1 MLTEQDNKV
10 HFDKS
15 DLIVPVEPSPFWTM
29 PQIIMVNPEVQLIGE
44 KNDNKGTKRKTI
56 RYIHCID

>member
-1 MLTEQDNKV
+1 MFTEQDNKV

-29 PQIIMVNPEVQLIGE
+29 P
-44 KNDNKGTKRKTI
+44 
-56 RYIHCID
+56 

>member
-15 DLIVPVEPSPFWTM
+15 DLIVPVEPSPFGRC
-29 PQIIMVNPEVQLIGE
+29 P
-44 KNDNKGTKRKTI
+44 KS
-56 RYIHCID
+56 

>member
-29 PQIIMVNPEVQLIGE
+29 PQIIMVNPEVQLILFFYRFQLVVINFNS
-44 KNDNKGTKRKTI
+44 KKP
-56 RYIHCID
+56 

>member
-1 MLTEQDNKV
+1 MFTEQDNKV
-10 HFDKS
+10 YFDKS

-56 RYIHCID
+56 

>member
-15 DLIVPVEPSPFWTM
+15 DLIVPVEPSPFWTK
-29 PQIIMVNPEVQLIGE
+29 PQNKNVNPKVQLIGE
-44 KNDNKGTKRKTI
+44 KK
-56 RYIHCID
+56 

>member
-1 MLTEQDNKV
+1 MFTEQDNKV

-15 DLIVPVEPSPFWTM
+15 DLIVPVDPSSFWTM

-56 RYIHCID
+56 